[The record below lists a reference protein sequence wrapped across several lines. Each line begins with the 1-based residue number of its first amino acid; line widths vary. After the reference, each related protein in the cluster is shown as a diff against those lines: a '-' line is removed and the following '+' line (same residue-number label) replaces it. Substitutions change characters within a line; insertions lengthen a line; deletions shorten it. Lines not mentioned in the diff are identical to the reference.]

1 MSNIATHLRR
11 KNAFPLLSLT
21 LLLASVSACL
31 PTCAP
36 PLEPLAPGRPVLTGL
51 KATVAEIEEISVQA
65 KLPSSPAWQIR
76 LRREERGGRRRWVF
90 AERSDRPG
98 FQDLADDAFIDHF
111 LETLSTFEAE
121 EKAGEGT
128 DEIFG
133 LAPYRLDVRIR
144 RKDADG
150 KALEQTLLL
159 GDATGLSNAYFRRRA
174 DEKETWVGRG
184 AFVSFVGN
192 LREPESFAWKHPYLA
207 SHEEVKALT
216 LEKSAEPNAGKWI
229 FNRRFERDEKVWSA
243 GAKDGKPA
251 TDAKAVDR
259 DTALMIERLLR
270 QRILGWPDESPAPEL
285 LEKADWTI
293 RLETAEPGEETL
305 DVYFVLDRI
314 YARNPKR
321 TPRLMELYPE
331 FAGTLR
337 AFTQLR
343 STQVKSGTK

>member
-1 MSNIATHLRR
+1 MSNIGTHPRQ
-11 KNAFPLLSLT
+11 KNVFPLLSLT
-21 LLLASVSACL
+21 LLLASISACL

-36 PLEPLAPGRPVLTGL
+36 PLEPLVPSRPVLTGL
-51 KATVAEIEEISVQA
+51 KATTADVEEIAIQA

-98 FQDLADDAFIDHF
+98 FQDLVDDAFIDHF

-133 LAPYRLDVRIR
+133 LAPYRLDVRIL
-144 RKDADG
+144 RKGADG
-150 KALEQTLLL
+150 KMLEQSLLL

-174 DEKETWVGRG
+174 SEKETWVGRG

-207 SHEEVKALT
+207 SHEEVTTLT
-216 LEKSAEPNAGKWI
+216 LEKTSPPNEGKWI

-243 GAKDGKPA
+243 GKNASDTKG
-251 TDAKAVDR
+251 VDR

-270 QRILGWPDESPAPEL
+270 QRIFGWPDESPAPEL
-285 LEKADWTI
+285 LAKPDWTI
-293 RLETAEPGEETL
+293 RLETAAAGEENL
-305 DVYFVLDRI
+305 DVFFVLDRI

-321 TPRLMELYPE
+321 TPRLIELYPE

-337 AFTQLR
+337 AFTQFR
-343 STQVKSGTK
+343 STQTKSGTK